1 MMSRTAQVLQHL
13 FSPETDVATK
23 LNITPRMLSR
33 IQADDRNVRPWM
45 MRYLIDRWRVNPLYI
60 YAGAKDMLLSSK

>member
-1 MMSRTAQVLQHL
+1 MMSRTAQVLAHL
-13 FSPETDVATK
+13 FTPETDVATK

-33 IQADDRNVRPWM
+33 IQADDKHVRPWM

-60 YAGAKDMLLSSK
+60 YGASDKMLL